1 MVKVR
6 HSRIPWSW
14 FSVCLILLVAFPA
27 VGYSMTVTLAWDP
40 PATGTVDGYNLYYK
54 AGDSGAS
61 YDGTEASEGDSPIDV
76 GKVTSFTVS
85 GLDSTLTYYFVVT
98 AYNTSGESEPSNE
111 ASTEASTDGS
121 ATTDASTGG
130 GGGGGGG
137 SCFIN
142 TINGTT
148 DKVPASRFP
157 GPPTI
162 LLLGTGLVG
171 LVGLRRKFRR

>member
-76 GKVTSFTVS
+76 GNVTSFTVS

-98 AYNTSGESEPSNE
+98 AYNTSGESESSNE
-111 ASTEASTDGS
+111 ASTEASTDGD
-121 ATTDASTGG
+121 ATTAASTGG

-142 TINGTT
+142 TKMAHPT
-148 DKVPASRFP
+148 RFQP
-157 GPPTI
+157 RVFPSPPRSCFWA
-162 LLLGTGLVG
+162 LVWW
-171 LVGLRRKFRR
+171 GLRG